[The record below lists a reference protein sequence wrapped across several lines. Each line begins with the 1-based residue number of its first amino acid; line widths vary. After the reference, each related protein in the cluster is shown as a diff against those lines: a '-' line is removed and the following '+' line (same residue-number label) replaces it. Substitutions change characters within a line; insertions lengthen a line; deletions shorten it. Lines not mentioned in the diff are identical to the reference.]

1 MRSSSRRGSVFRRVT
16 TLSREARW
24 YITPP
29 KDTFDENWSPWRQW
43 VWNLINNDLFNTV
56 IGVIIFTNLVFMAL
70 QANDMAQRHVGRTG
84 TISPSMHTLID
95 QVFLVLYTFEIFL
108 RILASNC
115 SFFSRKF
122 QLFDLSIVVFAW
134 IEFVLGIGGTQLP
147 SANVLR
153 IFRVFRLTRAVRV
166 MVKFPELH
174 NMVKGFASAV
184 AAMFWGF
191 VMILLLLVVFAI
203 LTVELLSGKNELFG
217 FDDGTWCSEA
227 FQSVWLITL
236 MFFQNLV
243 AGDSWGQCSL
253 PVIKKMPATFLI
265 FAIALVCVQLGF
277 TNLILSTIVETATS
291 NRQEDAQ
298 VQAMKKRKQG
308 LEALDRLSEI
318 CANLD
323 ADQGGDIT
331 LEEFLT
337 GYDNQDGIRDLLQK
351 LELERKDIM
360 QLFLLMD
367 EDSSGTIS
375 QEEFIECIRKAESQ
389 DMRVQM
395 LALKLQVSGIA
406 RAVEEHMSTLVNL
419 MSKQSLLS
427 VKKRRG
433 TTRRGSM
440 TIKNHTGGRNS
451 TASGRLRKMQ
461 SFDVENTVTRFR
473 KIQLQDSEKS
483 SQSCV
488 GAFIEGRDGGGDLAH
503 EAIDDRSVLV
513 DAGIPPEQTKSTSYA
528 DSFTTN
534 EPSVLNA
541 KHMGA
546 ANMLT
551 PPSLWSMKVSSAE
564 KGRLLLN
571 GDTAEPENMVEGN
584 SLLRKDRINSAV
596 DHFYEDRSQKI
607 YDAWPDQPPAPARM
621 EMQVDGSSLEGLCC
635 MAGSA
640 DGSCK
645 DGTAA

>member
-203 LTVELLSGKNELFG
+203 LTVELLSGKSELFG
-217 FDDGTWCSEA
+217 FEDGTWCNEA

-243 AGDSWGQCSL
+243 AGDSWGQCAL
-253 PVIKKMPATFLI
+253 PVIRKMPATFLI
-265 FAIALVCVQLGF
+265 FSVALVCVQLGF

-291 NRQEDAQ
+291 NRQEDAKM
-298 VQAMKKRKQG
+298 QAIKKRKQG

-318 CANLD
+318 GSNLD
-323 ADQGGDIT
+323 ADRGGEIT
-331 LEEFLT
+331 LEEFLI
-337 GYDNQDGIRDLLQK
+337 GYDTQEGIRDLLQK
-351 LELERKDIM
+351 LDLERKDIV
-360 QLFLLMD
+360 QLFFLMD
-367 EDSSGTIS
+367 QDSSGTIS
-375 QEEFIECIRKAESQ
+375 QDEFIECLRKAESQ

-395 LALKLQVSGIA
+395 LALKLQVSDIA
-406 RAVEEHMSTLVNL
+406 RTVEERMSTMVNMISQQFHL
-419 MSKQSLLS
+419 GVKQ
-427 VKKRRG
+427 RRV
-433 TTRRGSM
+433 TTCRRS
-440 TIKNHTGGRNS
+440 TISNHTRGKRS
-451 TASGRLRKMQ
+451 IASVRPPKTPSKKAERSQ
-461 SFDVENTVTRFR
+461 
-473 KIQLQDSEKS
+473 
-483 SQSCV
+483 QSCV
-488 GAFIEGRDGGGDLAH
+488 GAFIGGSGGGGDLAQ
-503 EAIDDRSVLV
+503 EALDDRSALL
-513 DAGIPPEQTKSTSYA
+513 DAGISPGQTTSTSCA
-528 DSFTTN
+528 DSFTVD
-534 EPSVLNA
+534 EPSVLDA
-541 KHMGA
+541 KHTGA
-546 ANMLT
+546 ANMPT
-551 PPSLWSMKVSSAE
+551 PPSVWSM
-564 KGRLLLN
+564 RLIPADKSRLPLN
-571 GDTAEPENMVEGN
+571 GATAEPEDKVKED
-584 SLLRKDRINSAV
+584 SLLRKDRCHSAV
-596 DHFYEDRSQKI
+596 DHFHEAPSQKI
-607 YDAWPDQPPAPARM
+607 CDARPDQPPATARM
-621 EMQVDGSSLEGLCC
+621 AMQVDGSSPEEI
-635 MAGSA
+635 
-640 DGSCK
+640 
-645 DGTAA
+645 